1 MECCKGLQTPVE
13 ELTYPTPSRDLA
25 DLAAAREKEK
35 MEELKS
41 QALRIAEEALARGKA
56 AIQQDMENWVALK

>member
-1 MECCKGLQTPVE
+1 MVYFFAGEG
-13 ELTYPTPSRDLA
+13 D
-25 DLAAAREKEK
+25 EK

-41 QALRIAEEALARGKA
+41 QVLRIAEEALARGKA